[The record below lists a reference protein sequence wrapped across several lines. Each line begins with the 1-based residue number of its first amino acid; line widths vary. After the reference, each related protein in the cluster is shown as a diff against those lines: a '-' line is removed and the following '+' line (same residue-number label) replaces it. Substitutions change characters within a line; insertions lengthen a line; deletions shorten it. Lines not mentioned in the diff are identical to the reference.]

1 MLSLIVFGID
11 TKLLV
16 AVVSVFFFF
25 GFSGS
30 ACRDRDLQKQQDN
43 RKYLHVP
50 IMIMQ
55 AMIVDRKTMKCDP
68 KKAKIG

>member
-16 AVVSVFFFF
+16 AVVSVFFFL

-43 RKYLHVP
+43 RKYLHTP
-50 IMIMQ
+50 II
-55 AMIVDRKTMKCDP
+55 ISDRRS
-68 KKAKIG
+68 